1 MFKNFFVGT
10 RPPRLQFDAPSRR
23 TFARIAAFTFIFALT
38 ACHTPPLP
46 KVNLS
51 EPGWKIFQGQ
61 AVWKANHDAP
71 EISGEILLAQK
82 SDGQNFVQFTKTPF
96 PFAIAQSTTNA
107 WRLEIPMQNETF
119 GAPGKTPS
127 RIIWFQLAH
136 AVAGQPL
143 KKPWMWRGSENNWHL
158 ENSATGESLEGYFS
172 K

>member
-1 MFKNFFVGT
+1 MFKFFF
-10 RPPRLQFDAPSRR
+10 RAAQPPRLQFGALSRR
-23 TFARIAAFTFIFALT
+23 TLARAAALIPFLALT
-38 ACHTPPLP
+38 ACRTPALP
-46 KVNLS
+46 KADLS
-51 EPGWKIFQGQ
+51 APGWRIFQGQ

-82 SDGQNFVQFTKTPF
+82 SDGQNFVQFTKTPV

-107 WRLEIPMQNETF
+107 WRLEIPMQNKTF

-143 KKPWMWRGSENNWHL
+143 KNPWTWRGSENNWHL